1 MRNYSYGSLTAV
13 RESDAND
20 ADTELNTEDVIAE
33 AAAEDAAAAPAIAD
47 YTQETAA
54 APAVN
59 TEEHAAALEKVKVA
73 QTSYRAARAALQAA
87 NKVFHQCSH
96 YAASAQKASR
106 NKVDNEDLFANA
118 EQATSAST
126 AAGAKV
132 KAALEVSATAKK
144 ALRDAQRALTDARS
158 AASEAPA
165 AEDAAA
171 TAAGAT
177 VAAESAVST
186 APAVVAPNVAAVVAH
201 IHDGDRGDGERDLR
215 LIVTSV
221 QAIQR
226 LLESMVDRLALAFP
240 Q

>member
-1 MRNYSYGSLTAV
+1 M
-13 RESDAND
+13 
-20 ADTELNTEDVIAE
+20 
-33 AAAEDAAAAPAIAD
+33 
-47 YTQETAA
+47 
-54 APAVN
+54 
-59 TEEHAAALEKVKVA
+59 
-73 QTSYRAARAALQAA
+73 
-87 NKVFHQCSH
+87 
-96 YAASAQKASR
+96 
-106 NKVDNEDLFANA
+106 DNEDLFANA

-144 ALRDAQRALTDARS
+144 ALRDAQRALSDVRS

-171 TAAGAT
+171 TAAGA
-177 VAAESAVST
+177 AESGAST
-186 APAVVAPNVAAVVAH
+186 A
-201 IHDGDRGDGERDLR
+201 IQRLHDGDRGDGERDLR

>member
-1 MRNYSYGSLTAV
+1 M
-13 RESDAND
+13 
-20 ADTELNTEDVIAE
+20 
-33 AAAEDAAAAPAIAD
+33 
-47 YTQETAA
+47 
-54 APAVN
+54 
-59 TEEHAAALEKVKVA
+59 EKVKVA

-87 NKVFHQCSH
+87 NKVFHQSSH

-106 NKVDNEDLFANA
+106 DKVDNEDLFANA

-126 AAGAKV
+126 ATGAKV

-144 ALRDAQRALTDARS
+144 ALREAQRALSDVR
-158 AASEAPA
+158 AADVAGVVA
-165 AEDAAA
+165 AGAAA

-177 VAAESAVST
+177 VAAESAAST
-186 APAVVAPNVAAVVAH
+186 APAVVAPNVASVVAH